1 VSRLEGLSDAVFAL
15 CLTLLFLT
23 DGELFTA
30 SEVETAMWRLVPF
43 AACFA
48 ILVMIWHDHYL
59 FFRRYGLRDGWT
71 RFLNALLLF
80 LVLAY
85 VHPLRWIFLLLA
97 ELFFGIES
105 EVSYD
110 RPVRVMTV
118 YSAGFAAVYT
128 SFALLYRHAYRMR
141 EELQLDPLEQHVTRQ
156 HRSEKQIVAAFGA
169 ASVAV
174 SLSDYVLPVEWA
186 TAQSAAGWMY
196 FAIGPLLATHAI
208 LWQRAR
214 ERLRV
219 DIAAVGSAAAQ
230 ST

>member
-1 VSRLEGLSDAVFAL
+1 
-15 CLTLLFLT
+15 
-23 DGELFTA
+23 
-30 SEVETAMWRLVPF
+30 
-43 AACFA
+43 
-48 ILVMIWHDHYL
+48 
-59 FFRRYGLRDGWT
+59 
-71 RFLNALLLF
+71 
-80 LVLAY
+80 
-85 VHPLRWIFLLLA
+85 
-97 ELFFGIES
+97 

-186 TAQSAAGWMY
+186 TPQSAAGWMY

-214 ERLRV
+214 ERRRV

-230 ST
+230 STWRSTPTAAPSGAVIASVRPSTPVRPGAAWSSMWSAISAAAPARSAWRAEPASNARNAVNPASAIANAATT